1 MHLALHASLNL
12 SQHDL
17 NSQLLKTN
25 EFDNKESIYDYS
37 VRKGLFTRRNMFR
50 GESLFS
56 PAKSRRHV
64 AGAEAAMSAALLGPM
79 SFLIERALV
88 ECAATG
94 FKLLLLSRLSG
105 L

>member
-1 MHLALHASLNL
+1 MTIQFEKAFYQGETLRA
-12 SQHDL
+12 
-17 NSQLLKTN
+17 
-25 EFDNKESIYDYS
+25 
-37 VRKGLFTRRNMFR
+37 
-50 GESLFS
+50 ESLFS
-56 PAKSRRHV
+56 PAKSRLHV

-79 SFLIERALV
+79 SFLNERALV